1 MIFGADYYPEQWT
14 RKDWKEDI
22 SIMKE
27 MGLSSVRLA
36 EFAWAMMEPKEG
48 KYDFSFFDHIL
59 SLIQKNEMTA
69 ILGTPTATFPPWL
82 AKKISRH
89 NPGKRWNSKDNWHQ
103 KTGLFFFT

>member
-48 KYDFSFFDHIL
+48 KYDFSF
-59 SLIQKNEMTA
+59 LI
-69 ILGTPTATFPPWL
+69 IF
-82 AKKISRH
+82 
-89 NPGKRWNSKDNWHQ
+89 
-103 KTGLFFFT
+103 

>member
-14 RKDWKEDI
+14 RKDWEEDI

-27 MGLSSVRLA
+27 MGLSSIRLA

-59 SLIQKNEMTA
+59 SLIQKNE
-69 ILGTPTATFPPWL
+69 
-82 AKKISRH
+82 
-89 NPGKRWNSKDNWHQ
+89 
-103 KTGLFFFT
+103 